1 LTIAQQPDIADYVGR
16 ALIDGSPLGSMIF
29 DALAGFGLAR
39 WNQRSERDETRPGL
53 DLTWAALNSLVLAL
67 GTLILRPHI
76 DRQT

>member
-1 LTIAQQPDIADYVGR
+1 
-16 ALIDGSPLGSMIF
+16 MIF

-39 WNQRSERDETRPGL
+39 WNQRSERGETRPGL

-76 DRQT
+76 DRQLPDPLTA